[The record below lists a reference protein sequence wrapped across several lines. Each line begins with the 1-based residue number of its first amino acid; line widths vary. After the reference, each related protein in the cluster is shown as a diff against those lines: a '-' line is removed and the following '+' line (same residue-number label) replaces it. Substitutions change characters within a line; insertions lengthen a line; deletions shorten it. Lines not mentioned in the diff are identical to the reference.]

1 MEEKKILPLVEEVLA
16 EVNSKLQGKAGQN
29 YEEKLV
35 RLIRDQEVLG
45 DPSSERPEV
54 CSKLQGKA
62 ILNHELKT
70 VRLIRDKKAC
80 RDKKP
85 WTIQA

>member
-1 MEEKKILPLVEEVLA
+1 MEEKEILPLVEEVLA

-62 ILNHELKT
+62 NQNHESKT
-70 VRLIRDKKAC
+70 VRLIRKNKH
-80 RDKKP
+80 
-85 WTIQA
+85 WTIQAPS